1 MHEQKRARVQVHECL
16 PTHGRVYLC
25 AQADLA
31 GRQNRDRCTK
41 TRRLPGIFYHRL
53 EGTTLCPVIAANE
66 RDAATFLGFL
76 ETGQGEGNRRSD
88 LFRRTISMRGL
99 EPRSGRRPY
108 LRASKR
114 TTDPCALLPNAVP
127 NKGSEWK
134 RGTKVCQDPRATSL
148 NSRHATSVI
157 LDGF

>member
-53 EGTTLCPVIAANE
+53 EGTALCPVIAANQ

-76 ETGQGEGNRRSD
+76 ETGGGEPEVGP
-88 LFRRTISMRGL
+88 FQRTISMRGL
-99 EPRSGRRPY
+99 EPGRRPY
-108 LRASKR
+108 LHASKR
-114 TTDPCALLPNAVP
+114 TVRSSP
-127 NKGSEWK
+127 S
-134 RGTKVCQDPRATSL
+134 
-148 NSRHATSVI
+148 
-157 LDGF
+157 